1 MNQLRPE
8 TDAPDSRNP
17 LGDVA
22 AASAA
27 VFCDEHLAAL
37 RASTPSEAFLLLQR
51 FLARSLFAYAEAL
64 DGWGIEIP
72 QRRGSLGPQ

>member
-8 TDAPDSRNP
+8 TDALDSLTP
-17 LGDVA
+17 LADVA

-37 RASTPSEAFLLLQR
+37 RSATEPEAFQIVQR
-51 FLARSLFAYAEAL
+51 FIAQSLFAYAEAL
-64 DGWGIEIP
+64 DGWGVESP
-72 QRRGSLGPQ
+72 QRQGRES